1 MVGCCQKAGQQQ
13 VLNAPKNEGKMQQAT
28 RNKQLR
34 LALWLSFIS
43 RRLPLQLLCIT
54 AVTCLFLPSD
64 PIRAAAQEKRPN
76 ILLIVADDMG
86 WSDAGTYGGEIF
98 TPNIDRLASQ
108 GYQFLNFHVGS
119 MCAPTRSMLMT
130 GVDNHVVGLG
140 NMTEL
145 VADNQRGRPGYEG
158 RLNGRAV
165 TIATLLNGA
174 GYHTYMAGK
183 WHLGYTRES
192 LPASQGFEKSFILA
206 EGGADNYE
214 KKSYTPTYPTPPHFF
229 DGLKEVDLPSDFYS
243 TQFYTDKMI
252 GWIEANKSD
261 GKPFFGY
268 LAYQAVHMPL
278 QVPDQ
283 YTRRYLWTYEAGWN
297 DIKNFR
303 YQRQVALG
311 IVPPGLQLTTPP
323 IIPDWNSLPE
333 GERRMDAKRMAVYA
347 GMLEYMDMSIGR
359 VLQYLK
365 DKGMLDNTIV
375 IFMSDNGG
383 EAHELMD
390 HFPDYYAKNF
400 NLTYEHLGQRGS
412 FVEYGPA
419 WAGVSMTPF
428 SNFKSSASEGG
439 VRAPFIVSYP
449 KAVPVGQRTD
459 AFASV
464 VDVVPTLLQF
474 AGVKPS
480 SGSAPLSGRSM
491 TALLTAESAQVYPSD
506 ASISQELSGGAAVY
520 QGDYKLVRNIPP
532 YGDRKW
538 HLYNLRADPTESKDL
553 ASAEPGRVKTMTEAY
568 AEYLKK
574 NGVIEVPE
582 DYDIAVQANRNAQAR
597 H

>member
-1 MVGCCQKAGQQQ
+1 
-13 VLNAPKNEGKMQQAT
+13 MQPTSIQSKS
-28 RNKQLR
+28 RIPLSFSVFYRGPLLR
-34 LALWLSFIS
+34 LLSFAV
-43 RRLPLQLLCIT
+43 LLSVVMLGRWT
-54 AVTCLFLPSD
+54 AA
-64 PIRAAAQEKRPN
+64 RAEEKRPN

-86 WSDAGTYGGEIF
+86 WSDAGAYGGEIF
-98 TPNIDRLASQ
+98 TPNINRLANQ

-140 NMTEL
+140 NMVEL
-145 VADNQRGRPGYEG
+145 VADNQRGQPGYEG

-165 TIATLLNGA
+165 TVATLLRDA

-183 WHLGYTRES
+183 WHLGYTKES
-192 LPASQGFEKSFILA
+192 LPASQGFEDSFIVA

-214 KKSYTPTYPTPPHFF
+214 KKSYTPKYRTPPHFF
-229 DGLKEVDLPSDFYS
+229 DGLNEADLPPDFYS

-252 GWIEANKSD
+252 GWIDRKQAD

-278 QVPDQ
+278 QVPDE
-283 YTRRYLWTYEAGWN
+283 YTRRYLSSYQLGWSQV
-297 DIKNFR
+297 KNVR
-303 YQRQVALG
+303 YQRQVELG
-311 IVPPGLQLTTPP
+311 IAPAGLKLTTPS

-333 GERRMDAKRMAVYA
+333 DERRMDAKRMAVYA

-359 VLQYLK
+359 VLEHLK
-365 DKGMLDNTIV
+365 RKGMLDNTIV

-390 HFPDYYAKNF
+390 HFPEYYAKNF
-400 NLTYEHLGQRGS
+400 NLTYEHLGQKGS

-419 WAGVSMTPF
+419 WANVSMTPF
-428 SNFKSSASEGG
+428 SSFKSSASEGG
-439 VRAPFIVSYP
+439 VRAPFIITYP
-449 KAVPVGQRTD
+449 KVIPMGQRTD

-474 AGVKPS
+474 ADVKPS
-480 SGSAPLSGRSM
+480 ASSAPLAGRSM
-491 TALLTAESAQVYPSD
+491 VPLVSGASDQVYAS
-506 ASISQELSGGAAVY
+506 AMSISQELSGGAAVY
-520 QGDYKLVRNIPP
+520 RGDYKLVRNIPP

-538 HLYNLRADPTESKDL
+538 HLYNLRNDPSESQDL
-553 ASAEPGRVKTMTEAY
+553 AGTEPDRVQSMTEAY
-568 AEYLKK
+568 AEYVKK
-574 NGVIEVPE
+574 NGVIEVPD
-582 DYDIAVQANRNAQAR
+582 DYDIAAQATKNAQAK

>member
-1 MVGCCQKAGQQQ
+1 MHRASTIRMLQKSFCNRASKVSLRALCLAVLASLFLLGEVTSAAGQ
-13 VLNAPKNEGKMQQAT
+13 
-28 RNKQLR
+28 
-34 LALWLSFIS
+34 
-43 RRLPLQLLCIT
+43 
-54 AVTCLFLPSD
+54 D
-64 PIRAAAQEKRPN
+64 KRPN

-86 WSDAGTYGGEIF
+86 WSDAGVYGGEIF
-98 TPNIDRLASQ
+98 TPNINRLASQ

-140 NMTEL
+140 NMAEL
-145 VADNQRGRPGYEG
+145 VADNQRGKPGYEG

-165 TIATLLNGA
+165 TIATLLRDS

-183 WHLGYTRES
+183 WHLGYTKES
-192 LPASQGFEKSFILA
+192 LPASQGFESSFILA

-214 KKSYTPTYPTPPHFF
+214 KKSYTPKYPTAHFF
-229 DGLKEVDLPSDFYS
+229 DGLKEAELPPDFYS
-243 TQFYTDKMI
+243 TQFYTNKMI
-252 GWIEANKSD
+252 GWVDGNASD
-261 GKPFFGY
+261 GKPFFAY

-278 QVPDQ
+278 QVPDE
-283 YTRRYLWTYEAGWN
+283 YTRRYLWTYQSGWGEV
-297 DIKNFR
+297 KNVR
-303 YQRQVALG
+303 YQRQVDLG
-311 IVPPGLQLTTPP
+311 IMPADLKLTTPP

-333 GERRMDAKRMAVYA
+333 DERRMDAKRMAVYA

-359 VLQYLK
+359 VLDFLK
-365 DKGMLDNTIV
+365 RKGMLDNTIV

-400 NLTYEHLGQRGS
+400 NLTYEHLGQKGS

-419 WAGVSMTPF
+419 WANVSMTPF
-428 SNFKSSASEGG
+428 SSFKSSASEGG
-439 VRAPFIVSYP
+439 VRAPLIISYP
-449 KAVPVGQRTD
+449 KAVPMGQRTD

-464 VDVVPTLLQF
+464 LDVVPTLLEF
-474 AGVKPS
+474 VGVKPS
-480 SGSAPLSGRSM
+480 SSSPLAGRSM
-491 TALLTAESAQVYPSD
+491 IALLSGASAQLYPPD
-506 ASISQELSGGAAVY
+506 VSISQELSGGAAVY

-538 HLYNLRADPTESKDL
+538 HLYDLRTDAMESKDL
-553 ASAEPGRVKTMTEAY
+553 ASAEPERVKSMAQAY
-568 AEYLKK
+568 EEYSRK

-582 DYDIAVQANRNAQAR
+582 DYDLAAQAMKNAQGK